1 MVCKKR
7 ITSRTNTIMI
17 TLLNGEHWGKDEI
30 LTQMCDDNFYYG
42 HLGQHALSSSS
53 LKMILKSPK
62 TYRNVT
68 KYGDPNSDSPALAQG
83 KLVHWMILEPHKV
96 DELHF
101 VEATTKSTKLY
112 KEAKEKYGEVFLA
125 KEKSA
130 AERVADAVLRNEAA
144 LKLMNKADF
153 EVPAIAMM
161 DGLPF
166 RGKAD
171 IIQGETIIDL
181 KTSADLSSFRWSADK
196 YGYDLQ
202 AYMYMRMFPNVTDF
216 KFLVVDKAS
225 TDIGIFETSDEFIA
239 RGEQKYNQAIENY
252 KYFFEQDNDL
262 DQYVMRGIL

>member
-30 LTQMCDDNFYYG
+30 LTQMYDDNFYYG
-42 HLGQHALSSSS
+42 KLGQHALSSSS

-96 DELHF
+96 DKLHF
-101 VEATTKSTKLY
+101 VEASTKSTKLY
-112 KEAKEKYGEVFLA
+112 KEAKAKHGEVFLA

-130 AERVADAVLRNEAA
+130 AERIADAVLRNEAA
-144 LKLMNKADF
+144 LKLLNKSDF

-181 KTSADLSSFRWSADK
+181 KTSADLSGFRWSADK

-202 AYMYMRMFPNVTDF
+202 AYMYMRMFPNIKDF

-239 RGEQKYNQAIENY
+239 RGEQKYHQAIENY